1 MEAHRRFPLWLCDPV
16 VKTWQL
22 SFAILHDPITSRR
35 PRRCVNL
42 RRMRLLRFFRPSHQH
57 TAFSAT
63 VLLMTAITLSRA
75 IGYIR
80 EAYIAYAFGAGQ
92 QTDAYVAAFT
102 LPDWLNY
109 IVAGGTASIT
119 FISIYTRFLAE
130 KREQDAQKTFSIII
144 TVMTTVLVAGT
155 IMAEIFTP
163 QFAGWMFHGFTAEQ
177 MQLCIHLTRILLP
190 AQIFFYVGGIVSAV
204 LLSHRLF
211 LFPAFGPLIYN
222 LFIIAGGIVAG
233 RQFGIASLAY
243 GALFGSIVG
252 PFLVNAIGAA
262 KIGTGYRPS
271 FDLKNPAFRE
281 WVRLSIP
288 LMLGVSLVTAD
299 DWILRY
305 FASSGIGDIARLNYA
320 KRLFAVPIAI
330 LGQATGQASL
340 PFFSRLWG
348 EKKLAEFAETV
359 NGSVYRIT
367 AASLLITGWMM
378 AIALP
383 LIDLVYRRGHFI
395 FSDSQSTAVY
405 FFWFSLSLAFWS
417 AQALYARAFY
427 ASGNTLTPMV
437 ASSLITLASLPL
449 YSLLFRTLSV
459 TGLAIASDLGITANA
474 VAIAALLHIR
484 GMVSFAGL
492 NWKELGKSALIGL
505 ISGSLSYEVTRI
517 VFMDGSRHADLAALA
532 LGTLTWA
539 GAVAAGLWL
548 LRSELPGDLRRKK
561 PQAFP
566 AVAEGQAAETMA
578 TGKEP

>member
-1 MEAHRRFPLWLCDPV
+1 
-16 VKTWQL
+16 
-22 SFAILHDPITSRR
+22 
-35 PRRCVNL
+35 
-42 RRMRLLRFFRPSHQH
+42 
-57 TAFSAT
+57 
-63 VLLMTAITLSRA
+63 MTTITLSRV

-130 KREQDAQKTFSIII
+130 KREQDAQKAFSIII
-144 TVMTTVLVAGT
+144 SVMTAVLIAGT
-155 IMAEIFTP
+155 LLAEIFTP

-177 MQLCIHLTRILLP
+177 MRLCVHLTRILLP
-190 AQIFFYVGGIVSAV
+190 AQIFFYVGGVVSAV

-222 LFIIAGGIVAG
+222 VFVIAGGVVAG
-233 RQFGIASLAY
+233 HQFGIASLAY

-271 FDLKNPAFRE
+271 FDVKNPAFRE

-288 LMLGVSLVTAD
+288 LMLGVSLITAD

-340 PFFSRLWG
+340 PFFSRLFG
-348 EKKLAEFAETV
+348 EKKFEEFAATV
-359 NGSVYRIT
+359 NASVYRI
-367 AASLLITGWMM
+367 AATSLLITGWMM

-383 LIDLVYRRGHFI
+383 LVDLVYRRGHFTL
-395 FSDSQSTAVY
+395 SDSASTALY
-405 FFWFSLSLAFWS
+405 FFWFSLSLALWS
-417 AQALYARAFY
+417 GQALYARAFY

-437 ASSLITLASLPL
+437 ASSLITLASLPV
-449 YSLLFRTLSV
+449 YSLLFHTLSV
-459 TGLAIASDLGITANA
+459 TGLAIASDVGIAANA
-474 VAIAALLHIR
+474 LAIALLLHIR
-484 GMVSFAGL
+484 GMVPLAGM
-492 NWKELGKSALIGL
+492 NWRELGKAALVGVV
-505 ISGSLSYEVTRI
+505 SGGLSYEVMRVVTL
-517 VFMDGSRHADLAALA
+517 DGSRRADLIALA
-532 LGTLTWA
+532 LASLTWA
-539 GAVAAGLWL
+539 AAVAAGLWF
-548 LRSELPGDLRRKK
+548 LRSELPGDLRRRK
-561 PQAFP
+561 PAAFP
-566 AVAEGQAAETMA
+566 RVAEGQAAETMA